1 MGILVRG
8 VGLVLSRGRERSE
21 VIELLW
27 TCLYRWFSLRG
38 MQKVVAVHLPVEM
51 VEQVDAA
58 AADDDRTRVGMVRRL
73 VAEGLQRR
81 AETVEDGSRVR
92 NIHYQRGELTR

>member
-1 MGILVRG
+1 
-8 VGLVLSRGRERSE
+8 
-21 VIELLW
+21 
-27 TCLYRWFSLRG
+27 
-38 MQKVVAVHLPVEM
+38 MQKVVAVHLPKEM

-81 AETVEDGSRVR
+81 AETVDDG
-92 NIHYQRGELTR
+92 RGCGTSTTSGGS